1 MKKLKKILL
10 IDDDDACNFLHQ
22 DLLETHQVANEVI
35 TCTSASEAWELLQEV
50 EPDLILLD
58 INMPVMSGLEFLEQL
73 YPFEIRRCP
82 VVLLSSSG
90 HPRDFSQASDL
101 KVDYYL
107 LKPLTQESITL
118 VLEQLFG

>member
-10 IDDDDACNFLHQ
+10 IDDDDACNFLHRY
-22 DLLETHQVANEVI
+22 LLETQEVASEVI
-35 TCTSASEAWELLQEV
+35 TCTSASEAWELLQELK
-50 EPDLILLD
+50 PDLIFLD

-73 YPFEIRRCP
+73 YPFENRRCP

-90 HPRDFSQASDL
+90 HPRDISQASDL

-107 LKPLTQESITL
+107 LKPLTEQSLNL
-118 VLEQLFG
+118 VWHELFD